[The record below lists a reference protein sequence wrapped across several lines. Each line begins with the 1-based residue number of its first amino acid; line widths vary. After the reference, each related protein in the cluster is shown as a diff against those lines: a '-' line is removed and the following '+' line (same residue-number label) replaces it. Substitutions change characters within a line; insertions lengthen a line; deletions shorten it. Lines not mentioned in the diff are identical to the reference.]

1 MRRRGGGGGVKIAR
15 VVHLQVRN
23 CLRLRYAFRAVF
35 APNYS
40 DIRHP
45 VGGLPA
51 TCPRQSHP
59 AASYK
64 HFLHQLR
71 MSLSPYRRGLL
82 VPVLV
87 SAALLLVAALHS
99 PHRLA
104 LLQWIPM
111 NYVSPYA
118 AVPADGGSVIH
129 AFTQKLLPA
138 EESAELEA
146 PDLGYG
152 YHRLQKRAVFY
163 RKRLAALNAEL
174 QNRVYYAYR
183 KHLLQR
189 GFLRP
194 AATSVAYLQ
203 SQVDALNAHVTQL
216 AQELDEKDEL
226 SAHMAGLQSQA
237 LAKVMSRVHHL
248 ASLVHASALH
258 RIRMPS
264 PAPPSRHAAVKASND
279 LKWMHQLSRAL
290 SVIQAQSIHQ
300 AKMMRHVA
308 SLSREVEELRQ
319 RLLRKRQRYRA
330 RIGHDHLRGRRH
342 VELRSSSVRSNAG
355 NLDETP
361 AAGTS
366 PSARKQKLN
375 SLLDQVEAVKMH
387 NPASPTLDGLY
398 HEIHSLQSLL
408 ATLPSGPQKL

>member
-1 MRRRGGGGGVKIAR
+1 
-15 VVHLQVRN
+15 
-23 CLRLRYAFRAVF
+23 
-35 APNYS
+35 
-40 DIRHP
+40 
-45 VGGLPA
+45 
-51 TCPRQSHP
+51 
-59 AASYK
+59 
-64 HFLHQLR
+64 
-71 MSLSPYRRGLL
+71 
-82 VPVLV
+82 
-87 SAALLLVAALHS
+87 VAALHS

-111 NYVSPYA
+111 QNYVSPYA
-118 AVPADGGSVIH
+118 AVPADGGSAIH
-129 AFTQKLLPA
+129 AFTQKLVPA

-174 QNRVYYAYR
+174 HNRVYYAYR

-203 SQVDALNAHVTQL
+203 SEVDALKAHVTQL

-258 RIRMPS
+258 RIRVPS
-264 PAPPSRHAAVKASND
+264 PAPPTSHHAAAKASTSD

-319 RLLRKRQRYRA
+319 RLLRKRRRYRA

-355 NLDETP
+355 NHDETP
-361 AAGTS
+361 AAGAS

-398 HEIHSLQSLL
+398 HEIHALQSLL

>member
-1 MRRRGGGGGVKIAR
+1 
-15 VVHLQVRN
+15 
-23 CLRLRYAFRAVF
+23 
-35 APNYS
+35 
-40 DIRHP
+40 
-45 VGGLPA
+45 
-51 TCPRQSHP
+51 
-59 AASYK
+59 
-64 HFLHQLR
+64 
-71 MSLSPYRRGLL
+71 MSLSPYRRVLL

-87 SAALLLVAALHS
+87 SAALLVLAALH
-99 PHRLA
+99 PPNRLA

-118 AVPADGGSVIH
+118 AVPADGGSFIH
-129 AFTQKLLPA
+129 AFTQKLVPA
-138 EESAELEA
+138 EESAELDA

-152 YHRLQKRAVFY
+152 YHRLQKQALFY

-174 QNRVYYAYR
+174 HNRVSYAYS

-203 SQVDALNAHVTQL
+203 SEVDALKAHVTQL

-258 RIRMPS
+258 RIRMSS
-264 PAPPSRHAAVKASND
+264 PAPPTSRHVAAANAPCPRQGCSTSD
-279 LKWMHQLSRAL
+279 LKWMQQLSRAL
-290 SVIQAQSIHQ
+290 TLIQAQSIHQ

-319 RLLRKRQRYRA
+319 RLLRKRRRYRA
-330 RIGHDHLRGRRH
+330 RIGHNHLRGRRH
-342 VELRSSSVRSNAG
+342 VELRSSSLRSNAG
-355 NLDETP
+355 SGDEP
-361 AAGTS
+361 FAAGAS
-366 PSARKQKLN
+366 PSVRKQKLN
-375 SLLDQVEAVKMH
+375 ALLDQVEAVKMH
-387 NPASPTLDGLY
+387 NPASSTLDGLY
-398 HEIHSLQSLL
+398 HEIHALQSLL
-408 ATLPSGPQKL
+408 ATLPNGPQKL